1 MPSPDFYRGPALGVV
16 DPSSL
21 AGAQAMAE
29 TIRNAW
35 RRVGVDIAVDIDSFG
50 SGTGIIYGA
59 RIVEPVR
66 AGV

>member
-1 MPSPDFYRGPALGVV
+1 MPSPDFYRGPALGAV

-35 RRVGVDIAVDIDSFG
+35 HRAGYDIAVDIDSFG
-50 SGTGIIYGA
+50 SGASTIYGA
-59 RIVEPVR
+59 RVVEPVK